1 MKKSTIW
8 IIAIV
13 MGLSFV
19 GLLLLQISYIEEMAK
34 MKKEQFDESVNRSL
48 YQASRNLEM
57 NETLRYLE
65 KDVKET
71 ERKAFKQDSMMID
84 GLDGTIKHSHQ
95 FAVAADDGT
104 VYSSFELK
112 TFAIKPANV
121 PKAMILRTDKNS
133 ISEAS
138 KSLQEIVRNRYVYQ
152 KALLDEVVYKIL
164 YTASDKPLKERI
176 NFKLLD
182 QDIRAELLN
191 NGINIPYHFRVE
203 TADGREI
210 YRCPDYTDE
219 GEEYTYKQTLFRN
232 DPSSKMGVVFY
243 DCGRVP
249 PEAL

>member
-19 GLLLLQISYIEEMAK
+19 GLLYLQISYIEEMAK
-34 MKKEQFDESVNRSL
+34 MKKEQLDESVKRSL

-71 ERKAFKQDSMMID
+71 ERKAYKQDSVMVD

-112 TFAIKPANV
+112 TFAIRPANV

-138 KSLQEIVRNRYVYQ
+138 KSLQESASTSSCSIRISVPNCSTPVSTSHTTSAWKPPMVARCT
-152 KALLDEVVYKIL
+152 VVPN
-164 YTASDKPLKERI
+164 THP
-176 NFKLLD
+176 
-182 QDIRAELLN
+182 RARRAFT
-191 NGINIPYHFRVE
+191 HK
-203 TADGREI
+203 
-210 YRCPDYTDE
+210 RCSVT
-219 GEEYTYKQTLFRN
+219 TLRQRW
-232 DPSSKMGVVFY
+232 VW
-243 DCGRVP
+243 
-249 PEAL
+249 